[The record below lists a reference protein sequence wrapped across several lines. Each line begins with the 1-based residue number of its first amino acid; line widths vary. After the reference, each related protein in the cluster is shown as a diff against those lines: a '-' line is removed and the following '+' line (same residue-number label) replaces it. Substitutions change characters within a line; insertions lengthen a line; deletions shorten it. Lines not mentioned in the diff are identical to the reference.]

1 MAKRFHLF
9 ITLELRQTLNAMYIR
24 FSAKYAKQSISRGCL
39 LESLTQTVSNSF
51 LVIVDSGNPFITL
64 LGKIADNINRL
75 FDPSAVLV
83 EGSPQ
88 QKSNSISQQPGAYGV
103 DCDATVPKF
112 GIILGNHHLYHHTP
126 YELRIR

>member
-83 EGSPQ
+83 EGSPSKKAIPYHNNQ
-88 QKSNSISQQPGAYGV
+88 V
-103 DCDATVPKF
+103 LTVLIAMRLF
-112 GIILGNHHLYHHTP
+112 QNLVSY
-126 YELRIR
+126 